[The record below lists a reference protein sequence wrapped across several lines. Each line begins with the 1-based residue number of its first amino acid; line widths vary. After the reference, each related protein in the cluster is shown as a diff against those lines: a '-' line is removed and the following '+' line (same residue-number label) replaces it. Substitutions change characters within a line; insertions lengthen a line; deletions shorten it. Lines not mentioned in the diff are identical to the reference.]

1 MGRQALFS
9 LIFQP
14 QVFRLEAI
22 SQRYSVGSKY
32 RGLFSTAT
40 PNPHHHHSRSLH
52 RALLPDVCLSGKLLQ
67 FWVHTPSCDPSY
79 PRLEVGLHMKALL
92 VTPFRCGAWW
102 KRSRQTSSRLSRLPR
117 TQSEMCICWPLG
129 DISQSWRSSS
139 ALARKLGA
147 SVH

>member
-9 LIFQP
+9 LTFQP

-32 RGLFSTAT
+32 RGLFSKAT
-40 PNPHHHHSRSLH
+40 PNTHHRSRSLH
-52 RALLPDVCLSGKLLQ
+52 RALLPDGCLSGKLLQ

-79 PRLEVGLHMKALL
+79 LRLEVGLHVKALL
-92 VTPFRCGAWW
+92 VTPFSYGAWW
-102 KRSRQTSSRLSRLPR
+102 KRSRWTSYRLSRLQR
-117 TQSEMCICWPLG
+117 TKSETCICWPLG
-129 DISQSWRSSS
+129 DISQSWRSSFI
-139 ALARKLGA
+139 LARKLGT

>member
-32 RGLFSTAT
+32 RGLFSKAT
-40 PNPHHHHSRSLH
+40 PNTHHCSWSLH
-52 RALLPDVCLSGKLLQ
+52 RALLPDGCLSGKLLQ
-67 FWVHTPSCDPSY
+67 FWVHPPSCDPSY
-79 PRLEVGLHMKALL
+79 PRLEVGLHVKALL
-92 VTPFRCGAWW
+92 VTPFSYGAWW
-102 KRSRQTSSRLSRLPR
+102 KRSRWTSYRLSRLQR
-117 TQSEMCICWPLG
+117 TKSETCICWPLG
-129 DISQSWRSSS
+129 DISQLWRSSFI
-139 ALARKLGA
+139 LARKLGA